1 MTFLRKLPEILMVL
15 GILTIIGA
23 VGHDDYMMEIG
34 QAFSLAHTM
43 LKILLGVL
51 LMVPE
56 SVKACLMME

>member
-15 GILTIIGA
+15 GIITVIGA
-23 VGHDDYMMEIG
+23 VGHDDYMIEIG
-34 QAFSLAHTM
+34 QTLSLAQTM

>member
-1 MTFLRKLPEILMVL
+1 MVL

-23 VGHDDYMMEIG
+23 VGHDDYMIEIG
-34 QAFSLAHTM
+34 QTLSLAQTM